1 VWGVVGGLLLVALL
15 GSLDQ
20 SVVSTALPTIVGDL
34 GGAAQLSAVVTAYL
48 VASTVATPI
57 WGRLGDRRGRK
68 RWMLIAIGIFIGGS
82 ALCGLSGSMTE
93 LIAFRA
99 VQGLGGGGLVVGAQA
114 VVGDLVTVRERAK
127 YLSLFSAVFAVISVL
142 GPLIGGL
149 VTDQLGW
156 RWIFYL
162 NLPISALAVVIL
174 GLALPR
180 TGAASGPAVG
190 PASRGWLRNRTF
202 LVCALIGFVSGFV
215 ILGIT
220 IYLPLF
226 FQVVRGLSPTV
237 SGLWLLPLMISGLV
251 TGLTSGFLI
260 ARRGRYKAFPL
271 VGSAMATIGLFLLS
285 LVGPDTPM
293 VLVQSCLVVIGV
305 GLGCIG
311 EVLITVGQDSVP
323 PGKIGTATA
332 TLNVFR
338 SVGGVLG
345 TALFG
350 AVFAYVL
357 GGRLRAGLRGL
368 AVPPGLGT
376 EVTPARLARLAP
388 AVQQAVSEAYGSAIQ
403 TLLLIAAP
411 LYAVVCALIVLL
423 PEFSPDRVGRGAG

>member
-1 VWGVVGGLLLVALL
+1 VWSVVGGLLLVALL

-20 SVVSTALPTIVGDL
+20 AVVSTALPSIVGDL
-34 GGAAQLSAVVTAYL
+34 GGATGLSAVVTAYL
-48 VASTVATPI
+48 VASTIATPV

-82 ALCGLSGSMTE
+82 ALCGLSRSMTE

-99 VQGLGGGGLVVGAQA
+99 VQGLGGGGLAVGAQA
-114 VVGDLVTVRERAK
+114 VVGDLVAVRERAK

-142 GPLIGGL
+142 GPSIGGV

-174 GLALPR
+174 GLAMPR
-180 TGAASGPAVG
+180 TGAGAAPA
-190 PASRGWLRNRTF
+190 PAPRVWLRNRTF
-202 LVCALIGFVSGFV
+202 VVCALIGFVSGFI

-226 FQVVRGLSPTV
+226 FQVVRGLSPTA
-237 SGLWLLPLMISGLV
+237 SGLWLLPLMVSGLV

-260 ARRGRYKAFPL
+260 ARRGRYKVFPL
-271 VGSAMATIGLFLLS
+271 AGSAMATIGLFLLS
-285 LVGPDTPM
+285 LVGADTPM

-323 PGKIGTATA
+323 PGEIGTATA
-332 TLNVFR
+332 ALNVFR
-338 SVGGVLG
+338 SIGGVLG

-357 GGRLRAGLRGL
+357 GGRLRAALRGL
-368 AVPPGLGT
+368 AVPPGLGA
-376 EVTPARLARLAP
+376 EVTPARLAGLAP
-388 AVQQAVSEAYGSAIQ
+388 GVQHAVSEAYGSTIQ
-403 TLLLIAAP
+403 ILLLIAAP
-411 LYAVVCALIVLL
+411 LYAVVCGLIVLL
-423 PEFSPDRVGRGAG
+423 PEFSPDRVGRRVH

>member
-1 VWGVVGGLLLVALL
+1 
-15 GSLDQ
+15 
-20 SVVSTALPTIVGDL
+20 
-34 GGAAQLSAVVTAYL
+34 
-48 VASTVATPI
+48 
-57 WGRLGDRRGRK
+57 
-68 RWMLIAIGIFIGGS
+68 
-82 ALCGLSGSMTE
+82 
-93 LIAFRA
+93 
-99 VQGLGGGGLVVGAQA
+99 
-114 VVGDLVTVRERAK
+114 
-127 YLSLFSAVFAVISVL
+127 
-142 GPLIGGL
+142 
-149 VTDQLGW
+149 
-156 RWIFYL
+156 
-162 NLPISALAVVIL
+162 
-174 GLALPR
+174 
-180 TGAASGPAVG
+180 
-190 PASRGWLRNRTF
+190 
-202 LVCALIGFVSGFV
+202 
-215 ILGIT
+215 
-220 IYLPLF
+220 
-226 FQVVRGLSPTV
+226 
-237 SGLWLLPLMISGLV
+237 
-251 TGLTSGFLI
+251 
-260 ARRGRYKAFPL
+260 
-271 VGSAMATIGLFLLS
+271 LFLLS
-285 LVGPDTPM
+285 LVGADTPM

>member
-1 VWGVVGGLLLVALL
+1 VWSVVGGLLLVALL

-20 SVVSTALPTIVGDL
+20 AVVSTALPSIVGDL
-34 GGAAQLSAVVTAYL
+34 GGATGLSAVVTAYL
-48 VASTVATPI
+48 VASTIATPV

-82 ALCGLSGSMTE
+82 ALCGLSRSMTE

-99 VQGLGGGGLVVGAQA
+99 VQGLGGGGLAVGAQA
-114 VVGDLVTVRERAK
+114 VVGDLVAVRERAK

-142 GPLIGGL
+142 GPSIGGV

-174 GLALPR
+174 GLAMPR
-180 TGAASGPAVG
+180 TGAGAAPA
-190 PASRGWLRNRTF
+190 PAPRVWLRNRTF
-202 LVCALIGFVSGFV
+202 VVCALIGFVSGFI

-226 FQVVRGLSPTV
+226 FQVVRGLSPTA
-237 SGLWLLPLMISGLV
+237 SGLWLLPLMVSGLV

-260 ARRGRYKAFPL
+260 ARRGRYKVFPL
-271 VGSAMATIGLFLLS
+271 AGSAMATIGLFLLA
-285 LVGPDTPM
+285 LVGADTPM

-323 PGKIGTATA
+323 PGEIGTATA
-332 TLNVFR
+332 ALNVFR
-338 SVGGVLG
+338 SIGGVLG

-357 GGRLRAGLRGL
+357 GGRLRAALRGL
-368 AVPPGLGT
+368 AVPPGLGA
-376 EVTPARLARLAP
+376 EVTPARLAGLAP
-388 AVQQAVSEAYGSAIQ
+388 GVQHAVSEAYGSTIQ
-403 TLLLIAAP
+403 ILLLIAAP
-411 LYAVVCALIVLL
+411 LYAVVCGLIVLL
-423 PEFSPDRVGRGAG
+423 PEFSPDRVGRRVH